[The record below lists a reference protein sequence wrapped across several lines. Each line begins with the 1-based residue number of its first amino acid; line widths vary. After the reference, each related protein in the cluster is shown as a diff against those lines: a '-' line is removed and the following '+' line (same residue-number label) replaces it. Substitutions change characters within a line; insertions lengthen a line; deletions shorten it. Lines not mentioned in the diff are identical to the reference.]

1 MMGVVFCQPKQ
12 QILVPSRFRIA
23 GMTLRILVIEDDA
36 DYRDALCQIFNLEGF
51 TADGVGSLAGFL
63 AWRSTHPLDVLI
75 VDRQLPDG
83 DGLEAVALHR
93 QSSDSPVIVLTA
105 LGQLPERVAGMEA
118 DADYYLVK
126 PVVMDELIAL
136 LRRLQ
141 RKQQL
146 SESQYWTVSA
156 GHCRLHSPDGV
167 GIPLTRREL
176 HIILMFHEQPGQIL
190 SRQELAVGM
199 GEDPALYDPRRLEI
213 LIRRLRNKVE
223 KLAGTELPLNTVY
236 GLGFNFTQPLRQA

>member
-1 MMGVVFCQPKQ
+1 MTQTTAM
-12 QILVPSRFRIA
+12 PSA
-23 GMTLRILVIEDDA
+23 KYSTSKASLP
-36 DYRDALCQIFNLEGF
+36 
-51 TADGVGSLAGFL
+51 TAWAAWRGFL

-156 GHCRLHSPDGV
+156 GFTALMESVSHS
-167 GIPLTRREL
+167 L
-176 HIILMFHEQPGQIL
+176 
-190 SRQELAVGM
+190 
-199 GEDPALYDPRRLEI
+199 
-213 LIRRLRNKVE
+213 VE
-223 KLAGTELPLNTVY
+223 NYT
-236 GLGFNFTQPLRQA
+236 